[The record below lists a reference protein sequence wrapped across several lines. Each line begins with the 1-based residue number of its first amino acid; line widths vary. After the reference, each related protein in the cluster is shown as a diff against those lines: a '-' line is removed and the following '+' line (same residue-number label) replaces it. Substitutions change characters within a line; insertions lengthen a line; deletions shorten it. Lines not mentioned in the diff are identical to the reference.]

1 MTRKRSKART
11 KEILKKALL
20 PGAGMHTKQREL
32 VDFAVEWI
40 EKKQETAL
48 MKTNTVNRRQY

>member
-1 MTRKRSKART
+1 
-11 KEILKKALL
+11 
-20 PGAGMHTKQREL
+20 MHTKQREL